1 MKYIA
6 SKPYMCLNNRLVA
19 LLLVLCFSL
28 GAFCKEEPNEARQV
42 FEEAYDMIFGPEGCN
57 LQYEVN
63 IVGLYKTAGTIW
75 YKGKKSKFIDERI
88 DSYCDGVTAYMVY
101 RKKKTIEV
109 HDANSDKRDKYA
121 GKFKFTL
128 DDFDYSMEN
137 TKEGIVITLKQK
149 HGAKGTV
156 KHAKAV
162 LDAKTHVPKHV
173 KIKVAFFWANI
184 IIKNFKAGGVG
195 DSTFV
200 FPRAKY
206 GRDYKYVDKR

>member
-1 MKYIA
+1 M
-6 SKPYMCLNNRLVA
+6 NNRLVA
-19 LLLVLCFSL
+19 LLLVLCISA
-28 GAFCKEEPNEARQV
+28 GAFCKDGEDDARRV
-42 FEEAYDMIFGPEGCN
+42 FEKAYNQVFGPEGCN

-88 DSYCDGVTAYMVY
+88 DSWCDGVTAYMVY

-128 DDFDYSMEN
+128 DDFDYSMERD
-137 TKEGIVITLKQK
+137 KDDIIITLKQK
-149 HGAKGTV
+149 RGAKGTV

-162 LDAKTHVPKHV
+162 LDAKTLAPKHV
-173 KIKVAFFWANI
+173 KVKVVFFWANI
-184 IIKNFKAGGVG
+184 IIKNFKAGDVS
-195 DSTFV
+195 DNTFV

-206 GRDYKYVDKR
+206 GSDFKYVDKR